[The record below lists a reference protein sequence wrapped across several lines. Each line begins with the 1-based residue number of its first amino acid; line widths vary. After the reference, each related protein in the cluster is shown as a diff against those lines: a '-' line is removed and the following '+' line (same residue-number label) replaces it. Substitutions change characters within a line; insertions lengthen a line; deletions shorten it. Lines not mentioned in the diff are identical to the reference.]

1 MICENYNY
9 KWKPGFTV
17 LVYRIFLPFNNNNSQ
32 DECENDLDCPSSLKC
47 QNVEPQNNIL
57 AKKCVTITCGD
68 VGQCGDGTIL
78 RCDDHTCNPK
88 KCFYDYECGAL
99 SHCYKGA
106 CHPKSPTGL
115 INPDGLCRN
124 DGDCL
129 SIGNKNFRCLKA
141 SVILLF
147 LYVPGILKIHR
158 NVNG

>member
-1 MICENYNY
+1 M
-9 KWKPGFTV
+9 
-17 LVYRIFLPFNNNNSQ
+17 
-32 DECENDLDCPSSLKC
+32 DCPSSLKC

-57 AKKCVTITCGD
+57 AKKCVAITCGD

-78 RCDDHTCNPK
+78 RCDDHTCKPQ

-115 INPDGLCRN
+115 INPDGLCRT

-129 SIGNKNFRCLKA
+129 STGNKKFRCLKA
-141 SVILLF
+141 SIISLF
-147 LYVPGILKIHR
+147 VYVPGILKIHR
-158 NVNG
+158 NFQVRIFSMSDPFLDSK